1 MNRKFTIDETA
12 KLFEVSRSKVYGW
25 VRSGKLK
32 AEHEQ
37 DYHRWEIKEE
47 SIRHFASNRI
57 EYRDIIARNLGPAVS
72 TELVHAIDDAFRPLV
87 KSVIA
92 RVKAKKAESKTLE
105 GDV

>member
-1 MNRKFTIDETA
+1 MNRKFTINETA

-47 SIRHFASNRI
+47 SIRYFASCHT
-57 EYRDIIARNLGPAVS
+57 EYRETIARNLGPVVS
-72 TELVHAIDDAFRPLV
+72 PELMHAIDETFRPIV
-87 KSVIA
+87 KAVIK
-92 RVKAKKAESKTLE
+92 RIKAKKNDSKTLE
-105 GDV
+105 GGV